1 MRGGGFT
8 VMEGGPALDVR
19 TADEIDEIAE
29 GLRGAAMALLYA
41 GESKS
46 CGNSTVFCE
55 FMTSTLDGYADRLH
69 ALTHTGGGQAR

>member
-1 MRGGGFT
+1 MKFA
-8 VMEGGPALDVR
+8 EGGSALDVR

-29 GLRGAAMALLYA
+29 GLHGAAMAMLYA

-55 FMTSTLDGYADRLH
+55 FMMSTLDGYADRLH
-69 ALTHTGGGQAR
+69 ALTHTGSGQA